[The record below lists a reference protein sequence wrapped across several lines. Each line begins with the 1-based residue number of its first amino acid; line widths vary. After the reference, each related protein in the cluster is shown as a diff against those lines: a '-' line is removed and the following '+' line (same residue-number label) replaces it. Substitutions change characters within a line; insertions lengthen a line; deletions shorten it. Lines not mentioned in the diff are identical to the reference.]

1 MSDQVY
7 VLIHAKTKHVLGVVT
22 RAAADPAPTAAQV
35 VGESLELRDPV
46 TGAELFGK
54 IPASELAVEQVAYD
68 ARLIA
73 RMQFYTCDDGVVQ
86 APTAILS
93 APQFTG
99 ATFKATIATTNPAEC
114 EAWVHIEGDGVDFT
128 DAQTLAQSAGS
139 ITTKPGTFPGAKDYR
154 VICLVQ
160 NQRAFIATVHHP

>member
-35 VGESLELRDPV
+35 VGESLELRDPA
-46 TGAELFGK
+46 TGSELFGK
-54 IPASELAVEQVAYD
+54 IPASELAVEKVAYD
-68 ARLIA
+68 PRLIA
-73 RMQFYTCDDGVVQ
+73 RMQFYAWDDGVVQ
-86 APTAILS
+86 APSTLVS

-99 ATFKATIATTNPAEC
+99 PTFTATIPLSTDERET
-114 EAWVHIEGDGVDFT
+114 WVHIEGDGVDFT
-128 DAQTLAQSAGS
+128 DAQTLATNIGS